1 MVRVRFGAVR
11 RGHFGAVRPCG
22 CPPGLGIQGKK
33 SEGPGQLPHMKEEL
47 MRAPTFRS
55 VLDTV
60 HANLGLLDFE
70 LAVSALRALAKCV
83 VDV

>member
-1 MVRVRFGAVR
+1 
-11 RGHFGAVRPCG
+11 
-22 CPPGLGIQGKK
+22 
-33 SEGPGQLPHMKEEL
+33 MKEEL

-55 VLDTV
+55 VLDTD
-60 HANLGLLDFE
+60 HANLGLLDFA

>member
-1 MVRVRFGAVR
+1 M
-11 RGHFGAVRPCG
+11 
-22 CPPGLGIQGKK
+22 
-33 SEGPGQLPHMKEEL
+33 PHMKEEL